1 MLPDVAMQSD
11 KAVKLAVEVRGADHD
26 LKEMYEIFEGSVQHK
41 DEASPLAP
49 EIRGADHDLREMY
62 DMFEG
67 SVRDEIRLLHDY
79 VRVQFSAQAEHLREL
94 SSQLRKGS
102 LQASQQSD
110 GRPNPEDIDFSR
122 LDRLLASHGLDLH
135 FEKSPDVRAPN
146 NPLEGVGQLLAEHG
160 IIPDNPK
167 GPKPPRVSDNVLQ
180 VPLQESSAPSAE
192 SSQDPRVSESHSVAS
207 LRSAQ
212 QHEQQE
218 DGDSKNPPESPHAP
232 KRDSSRFSFVRSQ
245 MVAQQRVARAAASRV
260 ERAISLAP
268 PQPENLSL
276 KDRIGQVVASNLFVY
291 GIMTLI
297 FINLLMLG
305 IEVEISASL
314 GTNDIPQWFEIVN
327 LVIVVI
333 FVLEITLKFFAFGC
347 RKFFLGPDGHWNMF
361 DLVIILLSVL
371 ETALDGWAA
380 SQSAS
385 QVELSHLRVMRF
397 MRLARTL
404 RGIRVIRLLRYVGAL
419 RTLVFSILNTMKS
432 LLWTLILLCLLFYS
446 FGVVLT
452 QLVQDQCRYEA
463 IAATGNTN
471 AVPHCEDGVLH
482 RYWSSI
488 FESMLT
494 LFMAISGGLS
504 WGEALDP
511 LKSFSLI
518 AVACMV
524 FYVLIAVFA
533 VMNVVTGV
541 FCNTAIESANS
552 DRDIRAIEQL
562 NKQTTLVKSLKE
574 LFQEIDHDNSNMV
587 SIDEFR
593 TAVNTP
599 KMSSFLESMGIS
611 TQDVW
616 TLFTIIDA
624 DSSGLIDLD
633 EFVGGCME
641 LHGPAKSFQMSKMSY
656 ENKITR
662 QAIKKLVKET
672 SDVKN
677 QLVFAVRALEVAG
690 RKM

>member
-1 MLPDVAMQSD
+1 MQAD
-11 KAVKLAVEVRGADHD
+11 MAVKLAVEVRGADHD
-26 LKEMYEIFEGSVQHK
+26 LKEMYEIFEGSTRHEDKPPPV
-41 DEASPLAP
+41 AP
-49 EIRGADHDLREMY
+49 DIRGADHDLREMY

-94 SSQLRKGS
+94 SWQLRKGS
-102 LQASQQSD
+102 LQASQSEE
-110 GRPNPEDIDFSR
+110 GRPNPEDIDFSS

-135 FEKSPDVRAPN
+135 FGKSPDMRAPD

-160 IIPDNPK
+160 IGIIPDNPK
-167 GPKPPRVSDNVLQ
+167 QLRVSDKNVLQ
-180 VPLQESSAPSAE
+180 VPLQESSPPSAE
-192 SSQDPRVSESHSVAS
+192 SSQDPRISESHSVAS
-207 LRSAQ
+207 LHSAQ
-212 QHEQQE
+212 QLEQQE
-218 DGDSKNPPESPHAP
+218 DGEGKTPPESPHAP

-268 PQPENLSL
+268 PPDENLSL
-276 KDRIGQVVASNLFVY
+276 QDRIGKVVASNLFVY
-291 GIMTLI
+291 GIMVLI

-432 LLWTLILLCLLFYS
+432 LLWTLILLCL
-446 FGVVLT
+446 
-452 QLVQDQCRYEA
+452 YEA
-463 IAATGNTN
+463 IAATGNVN

-482 RYWSSI
+482 KYWSTI